1 MSYIMNVREKD
12 RTDFSGNKE
21 GRNAYYE
28 GYLDDDDSALAI
40 GYDLAIE
47 DMMTAFYN
55 LMADEEDFSAAGFNV
70 NDIQEEVL
78 SDDEDND
85 KTLDEYTVEERMK
98 MTKETKLVIAFRN
111 FLSSYME
118 LDRNELISSMIEGM
132 DRDEYDRMVALDDAG
147 KKNRFLRF
155 MEEKDK
161 RDAYYESLRED
172 EEEDD

>member
-1 MSYIMNVREKD
+1 MSYTTSVREKE
-12 RTDFSGNKE
+12 RTDFLGNKE

-28 GYLDDDDSALAI
+28 GYLNDDDSALAI

-85 KTLDEYTVEERMK
+85 KALDEYTVEERMK

-147 KKNRFLRF
+147 KKNRLLRF

-161 RDAYYESLRED
+161 RDAYYESINED